1 MRNPDRLD
9 SFYDELRKI
18 HKEHFPDWRFG
29 QFMYNFMVWL
39 NNTQNNDGFYYE
51 EDKMLELF
59 KKYVGEIK

>member
-1 MRNPDRLD
+1 MRDKNRLKK
-9 SFYDELRKI
+9 FYKELQDI
-18 HKEHFPDWRFG
+18 HMNNFPDWRFG